1 MSRIRPAMAKQVSI
15 EHAVERV
22 ERWRLTGET
31 VVFANGVFDLLH
43 VGHVRY
49 LAGARALG
57 TRLVVGLNGDRSAAA
72 LKGPGRPVLSSESR
86 AQLVGALRDVDLV
99 VIFDDPTADRLLERI
114 RPDLHVKGTDY
125 QPDTVP
131 ERSTVAALGG
141 RVEIVGDPK
150 THSSRELVSR
160 VLARLGNSG

>member
-1 MSRIRPAMAKQVSI
+1 MGKRVSVD
-15 EHAVERV
+15 HAVERV
-22 ERWRLTGET
+22 HRWRSTGET
-31 VVFANGVFDLLH
+31 VVLANGVFDLLH

-57 TRLVVGLNGDRSAAA
+57 SRLVVGLNGDRSAAA
-72 LKGPGRPVLSSESR
+72 LKGAGRPVLSAEDR
-86 AQLVGALRDVDLV
+86 AQLVAALRDVDLV

-114 RPDLHVKGTDY
+114 RPDVQVKGTDY

-131 ERSTVAALGG
+131 ERSTVVGLGG

-160 VLARLGNSG
+160 VLARLASSR